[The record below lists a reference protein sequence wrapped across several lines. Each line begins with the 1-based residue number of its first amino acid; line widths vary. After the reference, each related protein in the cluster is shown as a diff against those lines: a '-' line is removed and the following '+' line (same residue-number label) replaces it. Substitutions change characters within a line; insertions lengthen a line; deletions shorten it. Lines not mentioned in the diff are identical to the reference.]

1 MLSFVKKNKTVG
13 LTFILLSLIIEV
25 RKAKLHRKGRYQM
38 TRQGNEQHMTY
49 NLGHD
54 VAKTRLATKLN
65 IDIYSLRKV
74 ITQHVEIK
82 FLMEHGAVKI
92 GKIIG
97 QNFTIGAVDSLLSE
111 YRPVN
116 AINKDVTVIQ
126 QVNNIVTSIV
136 RQFTGSKDYGKTS
149 FWKNLDSKKYTYC
162 KRITVGADIL
172 SLDWIKKNYSRS
184 EFTCKL
190 DDKSKMKKYNNWR
203 V

>member
-1 MLSFVKKNKTVG
+1 MKK
-13 LTFILLSLIIEV
+13 
-25 RKAKLHRKGRYQM
+25 
-38 TRQGNEQHMTY
+38 QGNDQHMTY

-54 VAKTRLATKLN
+54 VAKTRLSTKLTN
-65 IDIYSLRKV
+65 GGNNGGYDIYALRKA
-74 ITQHVEIK
+74 IMHHVEIK
-82 FLMEHGAVKI
+82 FLMEQGAVKI

-149 FWKNLDSKKYTYC
+149 FWKNLDKKYTYC

-172 SLDWIKKNYSRS
+172 SLDWIKKNYSKS

-190 DDKSKMKKYNNWR
+190 DDKSKMRKYNNWR